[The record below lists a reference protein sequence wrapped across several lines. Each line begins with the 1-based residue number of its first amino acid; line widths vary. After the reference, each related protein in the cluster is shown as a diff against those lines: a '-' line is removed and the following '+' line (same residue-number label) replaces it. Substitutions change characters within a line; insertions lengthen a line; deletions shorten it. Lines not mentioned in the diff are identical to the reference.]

1 MSSMS
6 AKTYEISTEGSN
18 SNAEK
23 LAEEIQDLAHIIRAH
38 PNEWTR
44 VANAATSI
52 MYLAAD
58 IRRNAEV
65 AEADDKAR

>member
-1 MSSMS
+1 MST
-6 AKTYEISTEGSN
+6 KTYEVNTNGSN
-18 SNAEK
+18 ASADK

-58 IRRNAEV
+58 IRRNAEL
-65 AEADDKAR
+65 AEADDRAR